1 MLLLFFKEHP
11 SHSALCCDI
20 SVELSPFA
28 VKSMFWLRYG
38 PITSQEITYPDLVV
52 ARIVSVM
59 NGDFTIRRRDG
70 NENVQNNNRFSR
82 QNNNFALASHFF
94 VHFFAVFCTTT
105 TKNCLI
111 LLFME
116 DVNRPRRNFIPVSLN
131 LNMVQGFA
139 YIWRT
144 KWAGIIA
151 IKTERTQIQF
161 WSDVFAAFASSYRKV
176 LNECRAP
183 ALSWAFACL
192 LFLFHKDYFRI
203 LYKKY
208 DLSEIKIFQNNSL
221 FHPEMT
227 RRPFFWFKDTK
238 IQVN

>member
-1 MLLLFFKEHP
+1 METAISQSGPQPDLDIWWRHPHLQNGVHAEKHEGRSLPGSLLRLEVSSIIIILIFVNRTLRRIKSSRLIGLVLHAVTLIFFKEHP

-59 NGDFTIRRRDG
+59 N
-70 NENVQNNNRFSR
+70 
-82 QNNNFALASHFF
+82 
-94 VHFFAVFCTTT
+94 
-105 TKNCLI
+105 
-111 LLFME
+111 
-116 DVNRPRRNFIPVSLN
+116 
-131 LNMVQGFA
+131 
-139 YIWRT
+139 
-144 KWAGIIA
+144 
-151 IKTERTQIQF
+151 
-161 WSDVFAAFASSYRKV
+161 
-176 LNECRAP
+176 ECRAP

-208 DLSEIKIFQNNSL
+208 DLSDIKIFQNNSL
-221 FHPEMT
+221 FHPEMI

-238 IQVN
+238 NTG